1 MEFIAMINGF
11 ALMYGGMEATLA
23 AQQAST
29 GISPDEHA
37 AAQVAALVGAAAT
50 GQYPNLA
57 AALNTGGPSRVRDA
71 DEVFDS
77 CVRRLV
83 DGALPG

>member
-1 MEFIAMINGF
+1 
-11 ALMYGGMEATLA
+11 MEATLA

-29 GISPDEHA
+29 GVSPDQHA
-37 AAQVAALVGAAAT
+37 AAQVTALVSAATT

-57 AALNTGGPSRVRDA
+57 AALTASEPSRVRDT

-77 CVRRLV
+77 GVRRLV
-83 DGALPG
+83 DGALARLGPAPVRAYR